1 MATRDFKIQK
11 LFPRV
16 KFSTGENFAL
26 SPQKIFFKLPKFLPQ
41 IMFYGEFNRSQKNFC
56 QTRSGNFSALFKKFA
71 PQNLNLMGIMSSAS
85 LNKNQFFVKNEKIF
99 RLLKILEKFYQ
110 SKNISQ
116 GKSK

>member
-1 MATRDFKIQK
+1 MGNLIDLR
-11 LFPRV
+11 
-16 KFSTGENFAL
+16 
-26 SPQKIFFKLPKFLPQ
+26 KIFVKLEAEIFPL
-41 IMFYGEFNRSQKNFC
+41 C
-56 QTRSGNFSALFKKFA
+56 LKKFA

-116 GKSK
+116 GKFK

>member
-1 MATRDFKIQK
+1 MGNLIDLR
-11 LFPRV
+11 
-16 KFSTGENFAL
+16 
-26 SPQKIFFKLPKFLPQ
+26 KIFVKLEAEIFPL
-41 IMFYGEFNRSQKNFC
+41 C
-56 QTRSGNFSALFKKFA
+56 LKKFA